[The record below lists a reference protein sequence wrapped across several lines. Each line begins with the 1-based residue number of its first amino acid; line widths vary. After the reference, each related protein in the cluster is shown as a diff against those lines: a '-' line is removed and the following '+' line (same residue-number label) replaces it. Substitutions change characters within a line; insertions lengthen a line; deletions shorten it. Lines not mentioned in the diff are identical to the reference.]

1 MNPPIRQRGMAVIA
15 ALLVVV
21 AASAMATA
29 LIERQGLMANILIT
43 ERDRTQA
50 SWLLRG
56 GLDWSRVILLMDARN
71 SPTTRLDGIWAQP
84 VIGLPVGTADDPD
97 RALFSGQVEDEQ
109 SKYNLRNLA
118 QRGRVDPRELDALEN
133 LLQWLEIDPKLANV
147 MALRVAQSQHN
158 PDGPP
163 RAVGLRGI
171 DDLRVLDGFTP
182 RIIDTLQPFVTVL
195 PVPTTVNANTAS
207 AEVLGAIVQELGLA
221 GARELVVQRDKGMWF
236 TNRGDFINRIRSQEP
251 DTGQRISVNSNWFRV
266 TGEVTVG
273 ATLVSLRALLHRA
286 NQGLASVRWVTY

>member
-1 MNPPIRQRGMAVIA
+1 MSRSIYQRGMAVIA

-21 AASAMATA
+21 AASALAA
-29 LIERQGLMANILIT
+29 SVIERQGLMANILIT
-43 ERDRTQA
+43 ERDRIQA

-56 GLDWSRVILLMDARN
+56 GLDWSRVILLMDSRN
-71 SPTTRLDGIWAQP
+71 SPTTRLDGIWSQP
-84 VIGLPVGTADDPD
+84 VIGLPVGTAEDPD

-118 QRGRVDPRELDALEN
+118 ERGRIDSRELKMLEN
-133 LLQWLEIDPKLANV
+133 LLQWLDIDPKLAHV
-147 MALRVAQSQHN
+147 MADRVAQSQYH
-158 PDGPP
+158 DGHPP

-171 DDLRVLDGFTP
+171 DDLRVLEGFTP
-182 RIIDTLQPFVTVL
+182 RILDTLQPFVTVL
-195 PVPTTVNANTAS
+195 PVATAINANTAS
-207 AEVLGAIVQELGLA
+207 AEVLGAVVQELGLA

-236 TNRGDFINRIRSQEP
+236 TNRGDFINRVRSQEP
-251 DTGQRISVNSNWFRV
+251 DAAQRISVNSNWFRV